1 MDVESSAAN
10 LKKFKTRNKVDI
22 IEISCA
28 TGEGLEELTHALRKR
43 VIKNGGTPR
52 LIKKTA

>member
-1 MDVESSAAN
+1 MDVGGSAAN
-10 LKKFKTRNKVDI
+10 LKKFKTRHKVDI

-28 TGEGLEELTHALRKR
+28 TGAGLETLTDALRKR